1 MADKR
6 PRLSLVVAAAENGVI
21 GKLNSLPWRLPS
33 ELKLF
38 RKRTM
43 GHPVIM
49 GRRTFESMGHPVI
62 MGRRTF
68 ESIGKP
74 LTGRDNIVVTRG
86 EIADHPDVLTANS
99 IEEAVA
105 LAERLAAR
113 RGVDEIFVIGGS
125 QIFDALRDEADRIYF
140 TRVHVEAEGDRF
152 FAEPEPSRWREI
164 ERQEY
169 KAQEG
174 DSADYTVI
182 TYERIR

>member
-1 MADKR
+1 MAERK
-6 PRLSLVVAAAENGVI
+6 PRLSLVVAASENGVI

-33 ELKLF
+33 ELRLF

-49 GRRTFESMGHPVI
+49 GRRTFES
-62 MGRRTF
+62 
-68 ESIGKP
+68 IGKP
-74 LTGRDNIVVTRG
+74 LEGRDNIVVTRG

-105 LAERLAAR
+105 LAERLAAQ

-125 QIFDALRDEADRIYF
+125 QIFDALRDQADRIYL
-140 TRVHVEAEGDRF
+140 TRVHMEAEGDRF
-152 FAEPEPSRWREI
+152 FADPEPSRWREV

-174 DSADYTVI
+174 DNADYTVI

>member
-1 MADKR
+1 MTEKR
-6 PRLSLVVAAAENGVI
+6 PRLALVVAAAENGVI

-38 RKRTM
+38 RQRT
-43 GHPVIM
+43 
-49 GRRTFESMGHPVI
+49 MGHPVI

-105 LAERLAAR
+105 LAERLAAQ

-125 QIFDALRDEADRIYF
+125 QIFDALRDEADRIYL
-140 TRVHVEAEGDRF
+140 TRVHMEAEGDRH
-152 FAEPEPSRWREI
+152 FADPQPTRWREV
-164 ERQEY
+164 ERREY

-174 DSADYTVI
+174 DNADYTVI

>member
-1 MADKR
+1 MSEKR

-21 GKLNSLPWRLPS
+21 GKLNNLPWRLPS

-38 RKRTM
+38 R
-43 GHPVIM
+43 
-49 GRRTFESMGHPVI
+49 RRTIGHPVI

-74 LTGRDNIVVTRG
+74 LKGRDNIVVTRG

-99 IEEAVA
+99 IEEALA
-105 LAERLAAR
+105 LAERLAER

-125 QIFDALRDEADRIYF
+125 QIFDAVRNQADRIYL
-140 TRVHVEAEGDRF
+140 TRVHMQAEGDRF
-152 FAEPEPSRWREI
+152 FADPEPSRWREV

-174 DSADYTVI
+174 DNADYTVI

>member
-1 MADKR
+1 MSEKR

-21 GKLNSLPWRLPS
+21 GKLNNLPWRLPS

-38 RKRTM
+38 R
-43 GHPVIM
+43 
-49 GRRTFESMGHPVI
+49 RRTIGHPVI

-74 LTGRDNIVVTRG
+74 LKGRDNIVVTRG

-99 IEEAVA
+99 IEEALA
-105 LAERLAAR
+105 LAERLAER

-125 QIFDALRDEADRIYF
+125 QIFDAVRNQADRIYL
-140 TRVHVEAEGDRF
+140 TRVHMQAEGDRF
-152 FAEPEPSRWREI
+152 FADPEPSRWREVK
-164 ERQEY
+164 RQEY

-174 DSADYTVI
+174 DNADYTVI